1 MCDEERLL
9 QRLAQAL
16 APGTATPSKA
26 ELQVVRHAAAFLREQ
41 VTTHRHRLDIPPT
54 ERDRPFVEQSRSASS
69 EPPPDSGQTRRVSPA
84 RRKPRLR
91 IHLLSS

>member
-41 VTTHRHRLDIPPT
+41 VTTHPYRLDIPNT
-54 ERDRPFVEQSRSASS
+54 ERGSQLVEQPPSVSA
-69 EPPPDSGQTRRVSPA
+69 EPPPDSGQTRRVNPA